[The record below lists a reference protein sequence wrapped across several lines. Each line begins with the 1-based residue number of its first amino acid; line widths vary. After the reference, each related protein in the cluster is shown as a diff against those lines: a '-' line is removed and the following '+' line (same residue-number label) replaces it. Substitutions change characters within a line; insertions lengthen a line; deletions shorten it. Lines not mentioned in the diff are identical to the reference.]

1 MWHLRGAPC
10 FSFYLECLFRST
22 ATMGLGHRCRDK
34 KVNSSFKQAVK
45 SNEIASG
52 CDPTDHRKR
61 GGACAATCIGVLTQC
76 SESNSGG
83 AALPLHPTAPVRPF
97 LRWQPG
103 LCNEERHSN
112 ELHNSGGAAPPLH
125 PLTLAFARS
134 LSYQTVS
141 EAVCHVQRAIHG
153 GCIPSELLLCN
164 HSGLCNLQ

>member
-1 MWHLRGAPC
+1 VWHLRGAPC

-34 KVNSSFKQAVK
+34 KVNSSFKQAVN

>member
-34 KVNSSFKQAVK
+34 KVNSSFKQAVN

-164 HSGLCNLQ
+164 HF